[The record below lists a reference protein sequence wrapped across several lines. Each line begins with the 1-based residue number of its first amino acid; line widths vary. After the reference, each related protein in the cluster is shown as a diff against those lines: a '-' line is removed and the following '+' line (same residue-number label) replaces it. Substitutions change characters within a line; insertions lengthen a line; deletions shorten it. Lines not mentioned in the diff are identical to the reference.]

1 MRPAQRSPLLP
12 LSGRRADQ
20 RLCRYIEFERKPPD
34 RRYLITRIKEKER
47 ISSHANTGAYG
58 FASGANLLQY
68 CRRVVDKVPAQ
79 TLTESQPIRLSPL
92 GLLLLLAGHGHR
104 RSRRLPILDIVRL
117 RADAGG
123 RRAGGGVGGAEIPE
137 DQVRCERELACEPVA
152 GSFSAEPTASRR
164 DPMRLHS
171 FYANL
176 VLRSKSNLRICFDLD
191 GTLVTDPLQP
201 GDYTTVK
208 PLPDNI
214 GICRQLKEQGHIII
228 INTSRG
234 MAMHH
239 GAPPS
244 DCLSFRTC
252 VTRALGGAGNV
263 GMVMKDI
270 AKTTFDQL
278 DELGIPYDEIHF
290 GKPHADVYIDGKSV
304 NPTTEFAKT
313 LGARAIVP
321 PVREAVATSV

>member
-1 MRPAQRSPLLP
+1 MYELMLEDGVPVV
-12 LSGRRADQ
+12 
-20 RLCRYIEFERKPPD
+20 
-34 RRYLITRIKEKER
+34 
-47 ISSHANTGAYG
+47 
-58 FASGANLLQY
+58 ASEVLKYQKIR
-68 CRRVVDKVPAQ
+68 CVKRRVGMWPTHPDSAF
-79 TLTESQPIRLSPL
+79 RLN
-92 GLLLLLAGHGHR
+92 R
-104 RSRRLPILDIVRL
+104 QL
-117 RADAGG
+117 R
-123 RRAGGGVGGAEIPE
+123 
-137 DQVRCERELACEPVA
+137 
-152 GSFSAEPTASRR
+152 RR

-244 DCLSFRTC
+244 DCHSFRSC
-252 VTRALGGAGNV
+252 VTRALAQGTWGW
-263 GMVMKDI
+263 
-270 AKTTFDQL
+270 
-278 DELGIPYDEIHF
+278 
-290 GKPHADVYIDGKSV
+290 
-304 NPTTEFAKT
+304 
-313 LGARAIVP
+313 
-321 PVREAVATSV
+321 